1 MGRSNRQEGGISVG
15 QQQAGQITNVGR
27 DQVVHGGIHG
37 TMTTGSQ
44 QQLADVELLKQLLDE
59 IALTGADR
67 REAEQATSELE
78 EELAKPDANP
88 EAAARPLE
96 RLTSILT
103 AAGALAG
110 AGVALIDPIGRI
122 AVALGTAGV
131 HVLRLLGR

>member
-37 TMTTGSQ
+37 AMTTGS
-44 QQLADVELLKQLLDE
+44 QQLADVELLKKLLDE

>member
-37 TMTTGSQ
+37 AMTTGA
-44 QQLADVELLKQLLDE
+44 QQLADVELLKKLLDE